1 VICEFGVHAR
11 ISNTQRSKPI
21 GTSKSPVLVD
31 DPASPSENA
40 LQVHKRKTTSVVWN
54 HYKRIKVDGK
64 PKAKCNYCQKNLLG
78 DPKQGTSHLH
88 DHLDRCKMRK
98 FKDIRDMCQPIL
110 ITQQNKMD
118 GKMSLNTYHFDQD
131 QVRRGL
137 ARMVIL
143 HEYPLSMVDHIGF
156 REFVGLLQ
164 PMFKMICRN
173 TLKRDIFK
181 IYDNEK
187 EKALQVVDKNESRIA
202 ITTDMW
208 TSSNKKRGFMVVTAH
223 FVNKSWTLESRVLR

>member
-1 VICEFGVHAR
+1 VICEFGVHTR
-11 ISNTQRSKPI
+11 ISNTQCFEPI

-40 LQVHKRKTTSVVWN
+40 LEVHKRKTTSVVWN
-54 HYKRIKVDGK
+54 HYKIIKVDGK

-98 FKDIRDMCQPIL
+98 FKDIRDMCQPVL

-118 GKMSLNTYHFDQD
+118 GKMSLNTYQFDQD

-164 PMFKMICRN
+164 PIFKMICRN
-173 TLKRDIFK
+173 TLKKDIFK
-181 IYDNEK
+181 IYDNKK

-208 TSSNKKRGFMVVTAH
+208 TSSNKKRGFMVVTTH
-223 FVNKSWTLESRVLR
+223 FVNKSWTLESQVLS